1 MALWGIS
8 TTTETADNNFA
19 IPKFNQDV
27 DRNRSPWNT
36 FADFRGWIQRHYQ
49 TVEQSGLST
58 TYYDEILVPVA
69 GLNTAGLY
77 GSTDL
82 GATGLGTATP
92 VAVFFEDPNRNS
104 PLSIGGGSTTGV
116 TTGST
121 VYVHVAWNEAV
132 YAGAGSTIKVR
143 VFDAN
148 DANES
153 TSIIGYAASVG
164 ASNYNAELAIFTEA
178 DGVHL
183 AKNFDGQITN
193 RVSFALTAPS
203 TVLTADVPFL
213 ETTVAA
219 GNTVGVGGTIIYVGD
234 TSRVSTSS
242 SISVS
247 TIVNAPIV
255 AVADTSVTISSA
267 STIAS
272 TIAAGSAVTFSNRT
286 DASKLFIDLPSGV
299 VGTITDFSGANDV
312 FKVLGNNLIYN
323 VGGAGTTGSIGIG
336 TTTITV
342 TA

>member
-8 TTTETADNNFA
+8 TTTETEANNYA
-19 IPKFNQDV
+19 LPKHLIDT
-27 DRNRSPWNT
+27 DRNTTPWNC
-36 FADFRGWIQRHYQ
+36 FADERGWIYRRYG
-49 TVEQSGLST
+49 TTEQSGLST
-58 TYYDEILVPVA
+58 TYYDEVLVPVA

-92 VAVFFEDPNRNS
+92 VAVFFEDPNLNS
-104 PLSIGGGSTTGV
+104 PLSVSAGSTAGV

-121 VYVHVAWNEAV
+121 VNVHVVWNEAV
-132 YAGAGSTIKVR
+132 YAGAGSTIRVR

-148 DANES
+148 GANES

-164 ASNYNAELAIFTEA
+164 ATNYNADLPVFTNS
-178 DGVHL
+178 DGEVL
-183 AKNFDGQITN
+183 VRNFNGQITN

-203 TVLTADVPFL
+203 TVLTANVPFL
-213 ETTVAA
+213 VTAVSA
-219 GNTVGVGGTIIYVGD
+219 GNSVGAGNTIIYVND
-234 TSRVSTSS
+234 VTNVSVGSS
-242 SISVS
+242 VSLS

-255 AVADTSVTISSA
+255 SVGDTSVTIGSG

-272 TIAAGSAVTFSNRT
+272 TILIGTAVTFTTRT
-286 DASKLFIDLPSGV
+286 SASKLYVDLPSGV
-299 VGTITDFSGANDV
+299 VGTITDFSGGAAV
-312 FKVLGNNLIYN
+312 FKTLAGLSYN
-323 VGGAGTTGSIGIG
+323 VGGGGTTATAGIG

>member
-58 TYYDEILVPVA
+58 TYYDEVLVPVA

-92 VAVFFEDPNRNS
+92 VAVFFEDPNQNS
-104 PLSIGGGSTTGV
+104 PLSVSAGSTSGISTGA
-116 TTGST
+116 TA
-121 VYVHVAWNEAV
+121 YVHVVWNESV
-132 YAGAGSTIKVR
+132 YAGAGSTIRVR

-148 DANES
+148 GANES
-153 TSIIGYAASVG
+153 TAIIGYAASVG
-164 ASNYNAELAIFTEA
+164 ASNYNADLPVFTDP
-178 DGVHL
+178 DGLVL
-183 AKNFDGQITN
+183 VRNFNGQITN

-213 ETTVAA
+213 ITSVAA
-219 GNTVGVGGTIIYVGD
+219 GNTVGAGASIIFVGD
-234 TSRVSTSS
+234 TTSVSTGS

-255 AVADTSVTISSA
+255 AVAATSVTISSA

-286 DASKLFIDLPSGV
+286 SASKLYVDLPSGV
-299 VGTITDFSGANDV
+299 VGTITDFSSGAAV
-312 FKVLGNNLIYN
+312 FKTLAGLSYN
-323 VGGAGTTGSIGIG
+323 VGGAGTTGGVGIG
-336 TTTITV
+336 TTTLTV